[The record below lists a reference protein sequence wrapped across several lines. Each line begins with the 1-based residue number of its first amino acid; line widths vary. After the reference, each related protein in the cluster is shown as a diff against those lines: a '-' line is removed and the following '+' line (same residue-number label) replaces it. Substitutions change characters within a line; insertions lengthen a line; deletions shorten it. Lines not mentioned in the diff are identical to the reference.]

1 MALLCFVFFTAIISV
16 SLLLYRI
23 TQLNN
28 KDGSQRQGK
37 KEVRFAS
44 ELTAEFLT
52 FNYWLKDADSKLT
65 VCTDKNNGE
74 ESN

>member
-1 MALLCFVFFTAIISV
+1 MNE
-16 SLLLYRI
+16 RERE
-23 TQLNN
+23 
-28 KDGSQRQGK
+28 RQGK
-37 KEVRFAS
+37 KEVWFAS

-52 FNYWLKDADSKLT
+52 FNYWLKDTDSKLT